1 MSNQSRSIY
10 PVVFSDLDGSLLDHH
25 SYDYSPAI
33 PGMQRLENADIPLV
47 LTTSKTRAEVIEH
60 VQDMGLN
67 HPFVIENGGAVCIP
81 AGYFEAASS
90 DSPLQVI
97 ALAPE
102 IDEFAPMLDEA
113 RAQHGMKF
121 RALTEMDV
129 GDIVAYTGLPPEQAV
144 LAGQR
149 EFTLPLVWEDTQEQL
164 KLFEQMVEKAR
175 LVLRQGGRF
184 IHLQGETDK
193 SIAMQDLVRR
203 YEKFSGLQVISIALG
218 DSGNDRGML
227 ESASYAVVIPGAGG
241 MMKLERGE
249 RVHYSSQQGPAGWN
263 EGLNAVL
270 DELNQ
275 EYRTNE

>member
-1 MSNQSRSIY
+1 MSNQQRLVF

-25 SYDYSPAI
+25 SYDYSPAM
-33 PGMQRLENADIPLV
+33 PGMQRLEKANIPLV

-60 VQDMGLN
+60 VHDMGLSY
-67 HPFVIENGGAVCIP
+67 PFVIENGGAVCIP
-81 AGYFEAASS
+81 TGYFESGSISS
-90 DSPLQVI
+90 SLEII
-97 ALAPE
+97 ALAPG
-102 IDEFAPMLDEA
+102 IDEFAPLLDEA
-113 RAQHGMKF
+113 RAKYGMKF
-121 RALTEMDV
+121 QALTEMDV
-129 GDIVAYTGLPPEQAV
+129 DEIVAYTSLAPEQAV

-164 KLFEQMVEKAR
+164 NQFEEMANKAG

-193 SIAMQDLVRR
+193 SLAMQELVRR
-203 YEKFSGLQVISIALG
+203 YEEYSGLQVMSIALG

-227 ESASYAVVIPGAGG
+227 ESAAYAVVIPGAGV
-241 MMKLERGE
+241 MMILERDE
-249 RVHYSSQQGPAGWN
+249 HVYYSSQQGPAGWN

-275 EYRTNE
+275 EYRVNE